1 MVRAYKSIS
10 SVFNV
15 AKLYLGFVPQ
25 YTPGTWSWT
34 FASKNIDPIKD
45 FNPEKV
51 RNFDKELK
59 YYNEEMHVASFA
71 LPNFVKKMIKDI

>member
-1 MVRAYKSIS
+1 MVMDICI
-10 SVFNV
+10 
-15 AKLYLGFVPQ
+15 
-25 YTPGTWSWT
+25 
-34 FASKNIDPIKD
+34 KNIDPIKD